1 MSALPIPSKYGHH
14 LFHSSNRYAFSCCVS
29 LKFYE
34 VEVVVK
40 YSVDWMGWRVIIGDN
55 EGLTYIMAFPGIE
68 YSMDN
73 NKEKDGTFG
82 L

>member
-1 MSALPIPSKYGHH
+1 M
-14 LFHSSNRYAFSCCVS
+14 
-29 LKFYE
+29 
-34 VEVVVK
+34 EVVAK
-40 YSVDWMGWRVIIGDN
+40 YSVDWMGWRVIIGDS

-68 YSMDN
+68 YSMYN